1 MFELTLKSEK
11 FGFVLGTLDGELK
24 PQLGHGRNM
33 EIKQALQQLVDGDS
47 LSREDMRDV
56 MTAVMTGEATP
67 AQVGALLIALRIRG
81 ETIDEITGAAEVMRS
96 LATRVS
102 VSQEYLVDLVG
113 TGGDGANLFNVSTA
127 ATFVVAAA
135 GGRVAKHGNR
145 SVSSSS
151 GSSDVLETLGIPL
164 DLSPEQIARAID
176 EIGIGFMFA
185 PAHHSAMKHA
195 VGPRK
200 DLGMRTLFNILGPLT
215 NPAHVERQVL
225 GVFSEDLCQPIAES
239 LSKLGSKH
247 ALVVHSDDGLDEIS
261 IAANTS
267 VWEMRDG
274 NVERF
279 RIDPANYGHR
289 HASLEGLTVKTAQ
302 ESADLIRSALGR
314 KPSEAGLKAR
324 SIIALNAGAAI
335 YVAGVTKTLHSGIE
349 MADDVIA
356 SGQAADKLEAF
367 AAFTSGLKAEA
378 L

>member
-1 MFELTLKSEK
+1 M
-11 FGFVLGTLDGELK
+11 D
-24 PQLGHGRNM
+24 
-33 EIKQALQQLVDGDS
+33 IKQALQQLVDGDP
-47 LSREDMRDV
+47 LSRDEMRDV
-56 MTAVMTGEATP
+56 MTAVMGGEATP
-67 AQVGALLIALRIRG
+67 AQIGALLVALRIRG
-81 ETIDEITGAAEVMRS
+81 ETIDEITGAAEVMRN

-102 VSQEYLVDLVG
+102 VSQDYLIDLVG

-135 GGRVAKHGNR
+135 GARVAKHGNR

-164 DLSPEQIARAID
+164 DLNPEQIARASD
-176 EIGIGFMFA
+176 EVGIGFMFA
-185 PAHHSAMKHA
+185 PAHHGAMKHA

-200 DLGMRTLFNILGPLT
+200 ELGMRTLFNILGPLT

-225 GVFSEDLCQPIAES
+225 GVFSRDLCQPIAEA

-261 IAANTS
+261 IAAPTA

-279 RIDPANYGHR
+279 HINPTDYGHA
-289 HASLEGLTVKTAQ
+289 HNSLAGLTVGTAD
-302 ESADLIRSALGR
+302 ESAALIRAALGN
-314 KPSEAGLKAR
+314 KTSDAAEKAR
-324 SIIALNAGAAI
+324 SMIALNAGAGI
-335 YVAGVTKTLHSGIE
+335 YVSGVAKTLRAGID

-367 AAFTSGLKAEA
+367 GAFTSGLKAGT